1 MNFTQINID
10 WYQSTFIFYLSLILG
25 SYLITSV
32 TKKTNIIGF
41 GRKKRKLWVIAITAL
56 LFFVKG
62 FGTTGRDLRAGYY
75 YNFIRATSMKNFPDY
90 TVEWGYR
97 LLNVIVR
104 NITDQY
110 WIFIAIVAALS
121 LVPVI
126 IMLNKYSERIDLPM
140 AVLMYVSIFFI
151 NSFSPL
157 RMCLA
162 ASLGLFA
169 FDAIVEK
176 KPIKALV
183 WIIIASLFHTS
194 ALILFIPYFFT
205 QAKGMNKTMVAIS
218 LISLF
223 VVVYAGRNS
232 VTALMSGDDRYYI
245 YQAFD
250 SVKIGFEQFVYYVP
264 LLYVVYKAKK
274 YSSDKH
280 FLLVAFSFV
289 TTAFCV
295 GILGYVISIFGR
307 FRDMFLPLII
317 IIPYYIKVLKSRYPQ
332 YATMIDVLALVYCIA
347 RFYIF
352 ISQYYSMEDLMPY
365 TNVFGWVI

>member
-1 MNFTQINID
+1 MSFTQVNID
-10 WYQSTFIFYLSLILG
+10 WCQSTFIFYLGLIFS
-25 SYLITSV
+25 SYLITLL
-32 TKKTNIIGF
+32 TRKINIICLSG
-41 GRKKRKLWVIAITAL
+41 KKQKLWVIAITAL

-104 NITDQY
+104 NITDRY
-110 WIFIAIVAALS
+110 WIFIVIVTVLS
-121 LVPVI
+121 LAPVI
-126 IMLNKYSERIDLPM
+126 IMLNKYSERIDLPI
-140 AVLMYVSIFFI
+140 AVLMYVSMFYV

-176 KPIKALV
+176 RTIKALV

-194 ALILFIPYFFT
+194 ALIFFVPFFFN

-218 LISLF
+218 LMLLF
-223 VVVYAGRNS
+223 TIVYVGRNGI
-232 VTALMSGDDRYYI
+232 TALMSGHDRYYI

-264 LLYVVYKAKK
+264 LLYAVYKAKQ
-274 YSSDKH
+274 YNGDKH

-289 TTAFCV
+289 ATAFCAGV
-295 GILGYVISIFGR
+295 LGYVISIFGR
-307 FRDMFLPLII
+307 FQYMFLPLII
-317 IIPYYIKVLKSRYPQ
+317 IIPYYIKILKSSHPQ
-332 YATMIDVLALVYCIA
+332 YTTMIEVLALVYCIA

-365 TNVFGWVI
+365 TNVFGWII